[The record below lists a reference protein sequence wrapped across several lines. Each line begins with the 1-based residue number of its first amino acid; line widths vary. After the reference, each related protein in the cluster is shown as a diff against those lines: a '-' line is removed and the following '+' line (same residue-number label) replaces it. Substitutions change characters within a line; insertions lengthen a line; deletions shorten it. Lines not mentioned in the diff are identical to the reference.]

1 MKFYFILI
9 MKNFLSFCLEFLI
22 ALEMMGPSEWFG
34 RHNGTGAQSS
44 ESEQLNVNAGW
55 SLTSCVTLCRL
66 FNSPQPYLLPV
77 TWQ

>member
-1 MKFYFILI
+1 
-9 MKNFLSFCLEFLI
+9 
-22 ALEMMGPSEWFG
+22 MMGPSEWFG